1 MLFDHDFESILPNKA
16 GFDTITVGGTGFPG
30 ALNLPSGTT
39 AARTTTPV
47 AGSFRWNTTL
57 TTLES
62 YDGTQWSS
70 PLLLTSQAAKTVL
83 AAPIGAA
90 GIPTFRLLALG
101 EQSNVV
107 LTAPIST
114 QVLSFN
120 GTNWINSSILA
131 SNAAGI
137 IGVGNAGGGTAWT
150 FVSGVR
156 YTANFVHSLG
166 TSNIVV
172 TVYDQA
178 DNSIVIPDKVTT
190 PDGNTVTVVV
200 VGNTKSLKVVVVA
213 NGSALVA
220 GGSTPSSI
228 ITAYQGI
235 TVSAAATKLN
245 FIGSTVVTDAGGGTT
260 TVSIGARFTN
270 YANSFDTPNNADW
283 IINAFA
289 PTITD
294 PTNPGVNVRSFSN
307 TIEVGVGF
315 TVSIPAGATVATYRI
330 RGRAAAAIAG
340 TTNVVQYRIYFRS
353 LGNLSGTAGVGAW
366 VGPLDLTNI
375 LIPANNVFFQS
386 YVMSGTLASAG
397 LIAGQS
403 YQFELTRRVAPA
415 TGTQL
420 SAAFLLAETTIEF
433 A

>member
-16 GFDTITVGGTGFPG
+16 GFDSITVGGISFPG

-39 AARTTTPV
+39 ASRTAVPV
-47 AGSFRWNTTL
+47 AGSFRWNTSL
-57 TTLES
+57 SALEV
-62 YDGTQWSS
+62 YDGATWSS
-70 PLLLTSQAAKTVL
+70 PFLLTSQAAKTVF

-90 GIPTFRLLALG
+90 GVPTFRLIALG

-107 LTAPIST
+107 LTSPTTT
-114 QVLSFN
+114 QVLSYN
-120 GTNWINSSILA
+120 GTNWVNSSIVA

-137 IGVGNAGGGTAWT
+137 IGIGNSGGGTAWT
-150 FVSGVR
+150 FVSGSR

-166 TSNIVV
+166 TTNVVV

-220 GGSTPSSI
+220 GGSTPSSV

-283 IINAFA
+283 VINAFS

-294 PTNPGVNVRSFSN
+294 PSNAGLNVRSFSN
-307 TIEVGVGF
+307 TVETGVGF
-315 TVSIPAGATVATYRI
+315 TVTIPIGATVATYRI

-340 TTNVVQYRIYFRS
+340 ATNVVQLRVYFRS
-353 LGNLSGTAGVGAW
+353 IGNATGTAAVGAW

-375 LIPANNVFFQS
+375 PIPANNVFFQS
-386 YVMSGTLASAG
+386 YALSSTLAAAG

-403 YQFELTRRVAPA
+403 YQFEVTRRVAPA

-420 SAAFLLAETTIEF
+420 GAAFLLAETTFEF

>member
-16 GFDTITVGGTGFPG
+16 GFDSITVGGIGFPG

-39 AARTTTPV
+39 AARTAVPV
-47 AGSFRWNTTL
+47 AGSFRWNTTINA
-57 TTLES
+57 LEV
-62 YDGTQWSS
+62 YDGALWAS
-70 PLLLTSQAAKTVL
+70 PFLSTSQAARTVF

-90 GIPTFRLLALG
+90 GLPSFRLIALG

-107 LTAPIST
+107 LTAPTST

-137 IGVGNAGGGTAWT
+137 IGVGASGGGTTWS

-156 YTANFVHSLG
+156 YTANFVHNLG
-166 TSNIVV
+166 TTNVVV
-172 TVYDQA
+172 TVYDMS
-178 DNSIVIPDKVTT
+178 DNSIVIPDRVTT
-190 PDGNTVTVVV
+190 TDGNIITVIV
-200 VGNTKSLKVVVVA
+200 VGNTRSLKVVVVA

-228 ITAYQGI
+228 ITAYQGV
-235 TVSAAATKLN
+235 TVSTAATRLN
-245 FIGSTVVTDAGGGTT
+245 FIGSTVVSDASGTT

-270 YANSFDTPNNADW
+270 YANSFDTPNNPDW
-283 IINAFA
+283 AINAFA
-289 PTITD
+289 STITD
-294 PTNPGVNVRSFSN
+294 PVNPGLNVRSFIN
-307 TIEVGVGF
+307 TTETGVGF
-315 TVSIPAGATVATYRI
+315 TISIPAGATIVTYRL
-330 RGRAAAAIAG
+330 RGRAAAAVVGA
-340 TTNVVQYRIYFRS
+340 TNVVQYRIYFRT
-353 LGNLSGTAGVGAW
+353 LGNSSGTAGVGAW

-375 LIPANNVFFQS
+375 PIPASNIFFQS
-386 YVMSGTLASAG
+386 YVLSGTLASAG

-403 YQFELTRRVAPA
+403 YQFELTRRVVPA
-415 TGTQL
+415 GGTQL
-420 SAAFLLAETTIEF
+420 AAAFLLAETTVEF